1 MYPPMSP
8 LTGICMTKTAGTS
21 PAPCRIYGLK
31 RWLFSRLL
39 IVPALAAIC
48 CPALALPL
56 TAPHGAG
63 YFDQGIGV
71 YWPYHATLMITGFI
85 LLFAGFM
92 VARYH
97 KTKDW
102 YKTHTI
108 LQVCGGA
115 CILAGIAV
123 GVYMVTLSGLP
134 SFRNI
139 HEIFGIVT
147 GILVIIALLLG
158 YSVRRVHTAKTVV
171 RTSHRWLGRITIA
184 LMAVTIVLGIFFL
197 SLILR
202 R

>member
-1 MYPPMSP
+1 MSSLP
-8 LTGICMTKTAGTS
+8 GIPVMKNATTPQAL
-21 PAPCRIYGLK
+21 CRIFGQK
-31 RWLFSRLL
+31 RWIFTGFLVVL
-39 IVPALAAIC
+39 ALAAVC
-48 CPALALPL
+48 GSPALALPPS
-56 TAPHGAG
+56 ASGSAGAG
-63 YFDQGIGV
+63 HFDQGIGI

-85 LLFAGFM
+85 LLFTGFL

-108 LQVCGGA
+108 LQVCGGT

-139 HEIFGIVT
+139 HEIFGVIT
-147 GILVIIALLLG
+147 GLMVIITLVLG
-158 YSVRRVHTAKTVV
+158 YSVRWVHTAKNVV